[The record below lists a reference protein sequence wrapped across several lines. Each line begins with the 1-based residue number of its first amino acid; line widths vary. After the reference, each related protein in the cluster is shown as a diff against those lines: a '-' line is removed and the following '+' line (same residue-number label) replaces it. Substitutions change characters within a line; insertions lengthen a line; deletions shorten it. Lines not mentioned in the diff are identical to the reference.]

1 MESGMLVKV
10 CKHGNSLSIR
20 LGAYVTRTARIK
32 CGDWVDV
39 VLLSNGEI
47 RIKPKTAPEL
57 LEADNEAA
65 PPTQIAVISEERW

>member
-1 MESGMLVKV
+1 MLVKV

-39 VLLSNGEI
+39 ALLSSGEI
-47 RIKPKTAPEL
+47 RIKPKTEPEP
-57 LEADNEAA
+57 LETDGEAA
-65 PPTQIAVISEERW
+65 PTTQVAAIAEERW

>member
-1 MESGMLVKV
+1 MLVKV

-39 VLLSNGEI
+39 VLLSSGEI
-47 RIKPKTAPEL
+47 RIKPKTWPEL
-57 LEADNEAA
+57 IENNGEAA
-65 PPTQIAVISEERW
+65 PTVQAPGIDEERW

>member
-1 MESGMLVKV
+1 MLVKV

-39 VLLSNGEI
+39 VLLSSGEI
-47 RIKPKTAPEL
+47 RITPKTGPEPLETDGETAPTTQV
-57 LEADNEAA
+57 AA
-65 PPTQIAVISEERW
+65 IAEERW

>member
-1 MESGMLVKV
+1 MLVKV

-39 VLLSNGEI
+39 VLLSSGEI
-47 RIKPKTAPEL
+47 RIKPKTGPEP
-57 LEADNEAA
+57 LEGDGEA
-65 PPTQIAVISEERW
+65 PPTPLAPVIEEERW